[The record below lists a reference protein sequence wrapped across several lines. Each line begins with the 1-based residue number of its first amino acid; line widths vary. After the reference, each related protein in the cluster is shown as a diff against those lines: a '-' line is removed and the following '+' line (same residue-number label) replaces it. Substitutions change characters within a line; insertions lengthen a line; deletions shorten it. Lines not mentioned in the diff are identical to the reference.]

1 LISLQQEHGQNHSQ
15 QDQTKEMLLMKRYV
29 TCAVVC
35 GALVALS
42 QNIAAAAEQTET
54 KPITRHEAELTT
66 ITATVESVD
75 LEKREVTFKGPRG
88 NKVTLEA
95 DKSVKRLDEI
105 KPGDLVRAS
114 YYQSIAAE
122 LREPTAEEKANPLVV
137 EEGAAKAPHTEAPA
151 LGVARKATAV
161 ATIES
166 IDRSAQTITVKGPRG
181 KTVTAKVEKPENLE
195 KMQVGQNIVITYTEA
210 LALSLEKVG
219 KKSAE

>member
-1 LISLQQEHGQNHSQ
+1 MKKLI
-15 QDQTKEMLLMKRYV
+15 
-29 TCAVVC
+29 TCAIVC
-35 GALVALS
+35 GAFLALS
-42 QNIAAAAEQTET
+42 QNIIIAAEQTET
-54 KPITRHEAELTT
+54 KPVTRHEAELTT
-66 ITATVESVD
+66 VTATVEAVD
-75 LEKREVTFKGPRG
+75 LEKREVTLKGPRG

-137 EEGAAKAPHTEAPA
+137 EEGAAKTPHTEAPA
-151 LGVARKATAV
+151 LGVARRATAV

-166 IDRSAQTITVKGPRG
+166 VDRSAQTITVKGPRG

-195 KMQVGQNIVITYTEA
+195 KMQEGKTIVITYTEA

-219 KKSAE
+219 KKSSD

>member
-1 LISLQQEHGQNHSQ
+1 
-15 QDQTKEMLLMKRYV
+15 MKRYI
-29 TCAVVC
+29 TCAIVC

-54 KPITRHEAELTT
+54 RPITRHEAELTT

-75 LEKREVTFKGPRG
+75 LEKREVTLKGPRG
-88 NKVTLEA
+88 NQVTLEA

-122 LREPTAEEKANPLVV
+122 LREPTAEEKANPLLVK
-137 EEGAAKAPHTEAPA
+137 EGVAKGAETEAPA
-151 LGVARKATAV
+151 AGVARRVKAV

-181 KTVTAKVEKPENLE
+181 NTVTAKVEKPENLE

-219 KKSAE
+219 RKSGE

>member
-1 LISLQQEHGQNHSQ
+1 
-15 QDQTKEMLLMKRYV
+15 MKRYV
-29 TCAVVC
+29 TCAIVC
-35 GALVALS
+35 GAFVALS
-42 QNIAAAAEQTET
+42 QTIADAAEQTET

-66 ITATVESVD
+66 LTATVESVD
-75 LEKREVTFKGPRG
+75 LEKREVTLKGPRG

-114 YYQSIAAE
+114 YYQSVAAE

-137 EEGAAKAPHTEAPA
+137 EEGAAKAPHTQAPG
-151 LGVARKATAV
+151 LGVARRATAV

-181 KTVTAKVEKPENLE
+181 RTVTAKVEHPENLE